1 MLAGDGRRLALD
13 AQGPLRE
20 AEARPAAPDWRARA
34 PTCSRH
40 VQALKLSEEE
50 ALAAFGTLDPAEI
63 ATAHRRRG
71 GARHARRDRRAAS
84 RPGRDSGIDQLEPV
98 AGVDPTG
105 AGDSFLALYADGRAE
120 GLSPLAAAEAACA
133 DVSAVLAAR
142 LAASSG
148 SIGRG
153 RPVSQS

>member
-1 MLAGDGRRLALD
+1 M
-13 AQGPLRE
+13 
-20 AEARPAAPDWRARA
+20 
-34 PTCSRH
+34 
-40 VQALKLSEEE
+40 QALKLSEEE

-63 ATAHRRRG
+63 ARRSG
-71 GARHARRDRRAAS
+71 VAEALVTLGSTGAQVAAR
-84 RPGRDSGIDQLEPV
+84 PDQRIVSSSPV

-148 SIGRG
+148 SSGRG